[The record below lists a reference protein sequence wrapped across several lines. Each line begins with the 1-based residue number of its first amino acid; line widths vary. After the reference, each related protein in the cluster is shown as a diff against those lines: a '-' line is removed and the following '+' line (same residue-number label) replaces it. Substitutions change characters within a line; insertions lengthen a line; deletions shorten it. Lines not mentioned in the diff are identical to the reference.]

1 METHETTYID
11 SYETRVRKPGAGE
24 TALVTDYGT
33 LDHYLEICKKDYE
46 ERRTDFFDS
55 VVESE
60 DLPEKAKRLASFAR
74 TYLGLAR
81 TILHDY
87 GEFEKYHQA
96 ALDIADR
103 VVKESG
109 IVLRNLDLHYEH
121 KKKELPKGDP
131 DLLRLS
137 KEVEDGIHFFSRAM
151 ATQIALN
158 RREEAF
164 TGGPAG
170 IEMREE
176 MKAGDRMRA
185 LEAKVPEDHM
195 YLPARPFPPVPIP
208 EEYQVPD
215 YPEPY
220 NRVIDVPVEEKV
232 YDTEQEEFL
241 IPEGY
246 ISEDGLIDDKSVVWH
261 PETHEVEIGYR
272 GGIRTVW
279 NYKKFLDPREV
290 WEPGSWAAEYQ
301 YRLFEQA
308 EASEQMGLFL
318 HREYEEAIP
327 EYNRIPDGSFEK

>member
-11 SYETRVRKPGAGE
+11 SYETRVKKPGAGE

-33 LDHYLEICKKDYE
+33 LDHYLEICKKNYE

-55 VVESE
+55 VVETE

-121 KKKELPKGDP
+121 KKKELPKGDTK
-131 DLLRLS
+131 LIRLS

-220 NRVIDVPVEEKV
+220 IRMKKLDVEDLV
-232 YDTEQEEFL
+232 YDLEHDEF
-241 IPEGY
+241 IIRPGY
-246 ISEDGLIDDKSVVWH
+246 VSEDGLIDDQSVVWNWEE
-261 PETHEVEIGYR
+261 ETVAMKFR
-272 GGIRTVW
+272 GGEPEIWPFWKAKDLGDIPKGWPARYLRRYYLQW
-279 NYKKFLDPREV
+279 LDSVKLGVLKR
-290 WEPGSWAAEYQ
+290 
-301 YRLFEQA
+301 
-308 EASEQMGLFL
+308 
-318 HREYEEAIP
+318 
-327 EYNRIPDGSFEK
+327 K